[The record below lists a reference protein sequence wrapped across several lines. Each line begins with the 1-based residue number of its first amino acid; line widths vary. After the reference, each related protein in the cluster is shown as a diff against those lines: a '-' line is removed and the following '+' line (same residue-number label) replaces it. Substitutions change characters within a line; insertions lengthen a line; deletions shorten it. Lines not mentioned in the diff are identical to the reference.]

1 MGCFQ
6 PEGMKFESDV
16 RRKGQGSHR
25 TKNKFFLCS
34 RTSFAWRKSE
44 ILVCFLL
51 NKYHVLS
58 NVFMW
63 GITLYGEIQAESGSL
78 RVAVKKD

>member
-1 MGCFQ
+1 
-6 PEGMKFESDV
+6 MKFESEV

-25 TKNKFFLCS
+25 TKNKFSLPS
-34 RTSFAWRKSE
+34 RTSKAWRNTE

-58 NVFMW
+58 NVFVW
-63 GITLYGEIQAESGSL
+63 DITLYEEIQAENGSL
-78 RVAVKKD
+78 RVAIKKD